1 MKSQPLPHY
10 PVARRQFRP
19 FFALSTSILMFLMLG
34 MITTLDAQPIFAG
47 PIPHP
52 FGLEDE
58 SSPDTVSWVQLVDID
73 NDGTL
78 EAFML
83 SFDFVFRP
91 DPTACPPHVGWC
103 WWDLKF
109 YKNNGDNA
117 SPNFE
122 YQESFPYGIPNDSIY
137 WPSEFIDLDGDGDQ
151 DLIFQQWDGIF
162 GQPFAY
168 LENTGT
174 PEAPWF
180 GDSEFQ
186 FNPFGIVSP
195 VSDSIPGDQYDD
207 VHPAF
212 VDIDADGDYDFFM
225 SGHFFAFDPA
235 DNVFDENF
243 YFYRNIG
250 DCSNPQFEG
259 PIKNPFNLGRPP
271 IFNHLL
277 TDYSFVDMDC
287 DGDWDMF
294 TQYAGTG
301 MSYHENIGTA
311 TAPDFG
317 SNPVLWQL
325 TDGPPPPGFLFFF
338 GYSQNSWM
346 DIGEDGDLDQIIGG
360 FTGVT
365 FWENI
370 SENAMACRGPMP
382 QCDPEITTARVQ
394 FIHAADSET
403 VELRANGESLRA
415 RFAYKTATPFMD
427 VQAGTPLDI
436 EIIPVDPWSTVST
449 ISLPLDLT
457 PGETYIVVLQGTFN
471 EEDPYPVDFT
481 VFEGGRE
488 HGTQANMVDM
498 LFVRGAPDIPVMTDI
513 VVEGGLVVADN
524 VSYGGFGEDYFSLP
538 AGSFVASP
546 TPTNNNNIFLDPFV
560 AHMSFWKGKSAVSFG
575 TGLVSNG
582 SFQPWVALSNGGTFP
597 LFPPPGQSLQ
607 FGSVA
612 YNDIDRLRLMPNP
625 ANQIVRVYMKVL
637 EEGRNSVQVF
647 SANGGQQMEVDLGD
661 LTEGSHH
668 FELNIEHLTAGIY
681 YLKFQSASGAM
692 MEPLVIVRD

>member
-1 MKSQPLPHY
+1 MMKNQLLRHQ
-10 PVARRQFRP
+10 AEAGRP
-19 FFALSTSILMFLMLG
+19 FLPFFTWALSAWLFLGLS
-34 MITTLDAQPIFAG
+34 TLHAQPIFNN
-47 PIPHP
+47 PVPHP
-52 FGLEDE
+52 FGLEDF
-58 SSPDTVSWVQLVDID
+58 SSPDTVSWVHLVDID
-73 NDGTL
+73 HDGTL

-91 DPTACPPHVGWC
+91 DPAACPPHFGWC

-109 YKNNGDNA
+109 YENNGDDA
-117 SPNFE
+117 APDFD
-122 YQESFPYGIPNDSIY
+122 YQESFPFGIPNDSIY
-137 WPSEFIDLDGDGDQ
+137 WPSEFIDLDGDGDE
-151 DLIFQQWDGIF
+151 DLIFQQWDGAF

-168 LENTGT
+168 LENKGT
-174 PEAPWF
+174 PVAPWF

-186 FNPFGIVSP
+186 YNPFGIVSP
-195 VSDSIPGDQYDD
+195 VSDSIPGDLYDD

-243 YFYRNIG
+243 YFYRNVG

-277 TDYSFVDMDC
+277 TDYAFVDMDC

-294 TQYAGTG
+294 TNYASTG

-338 GYSQNSWM
+338 GYSQTSWI
-346 DIGEDGDLDQIIGG
+346 DVGGDGDLDQIIGG
-360 FTGVT
+360 FTGIT

-370 SENAMACRGPMP
+370 AENEMACQGPVP
-382 QCDPEITTARVQ
+382 QCEATARVQ

-403 VELRANGESLRA
+403 VQLLANGQSLRD
-415 RFAYKTATPFMD
+415 RFAYKTATPYMD
-427 VQAGTPLDI
+427 VPAGMPVDI
-436 EIIPVDPWSTVST
+436 QIIPIDPWSNLSPLF
-449 ISLPLDLT
+449 LPLDLAA
-457 PGETYIVVLQGTFN
+457 GETYVVVLQGTFD
-471 EEDPYPVDFT
+471 ESDPYPVDFT
-481 VFEGGRE
+481 VFTGGRE
-488 HGTQANMVDM
+488 VGSQPNMVDM
-498 LFVRGAPDIPVMTDI
+498 LFLRGAPDIPVPTDI

-524 VSYGGFGEDYFSLP
+524 VHYGEFGSGYFSLP
-538 AGSFVASP
+538 AGTFITSP
-546 TPTNNNNIFLDPFV
+546 TPADNNNILLDPFV
-560 AHMSFWKGKSAVSFG
+560 AHMGFWKGKTAVGFG
-575 TGLVSNG
+575 TGLVSDG

-597 LFPPPGQSLQ
+597 LFPPPGQNLQ
-607 FGSVA
+607 MALNGQYQA
-612 YNDIDRLRLMPNP
+612 DRLRLMPNP
-625 ANQIVRVYMKVL
+625 ANQTVQVYLNVL
-637 EEGRNSVQVF
+637 EEGQNSLQLF
-647 SANGGQQMEVDLGD
+647 SAGGRQELALDLGR
-661 LTEGSHH
+661 LTDGIHH
-668 FELNIEHLTAGIY
+668 FQLNVDHLQAGIY
-681 YLKFQSASGAM
+681 YLKLQSNSAAM